1 MILIKNLIFSIYYL
15 FIWILIWNWKS
26 IIPFFS
32 LILIKKIDIFICLF
46 KNDRYKD
53 SIIYRYILYIS
64 RTINI
69 QIVQCSDRDI
79 YNKLSLDEL
88 FNFFHTKKKNRNQK
102 IMWNNIIYLLYV
114 ITWRNWRNFNTWY
127 RTKLVVQL
135 TLLRGLLQSFYT
147 LKLGKKNSRN
157 RRETMT
163 NMRKNFSW
171 GNFYFPLVWIF

>member
-114 ITWRNWRNFNTWY
+114 ITWNVIEGTLIPDIVQNLSFNWPFWEGSY
-127 RTKLVVQL
+127 
-135 TLLRGLLQSFYT
+135 SPFI
-147 LKLGKKNSRN
+147 
-157 RRETMT
+157 
-163 NMRKNFSW
+163 
-171 GNFYFPLVWIF
+171 P

>member
-88 FNFFHTKKKNRNQK
+88 FNFFHTKKKNGNQK

-114 ITWRNWRNFNTWY
+114 ITWNVIEGTLIPDIVQNLSFNWPFWEGSY
-127 RTKLVVQL
+127 
-135 TLLRGLLQSFYT
+135 SPFI
-147 LKLGKKNSRN
+147 
-157 RRETMT
+157 
-163 NMRKNFSW
+163 
-171 GNFYFPLVWIF
+171 P

>member
-26 IIPFFS
+26 IPFFS
-32 LILIKKIDIFICLF
+32 LILIKKIDIFIVCLF

-53 SIIYRYILYIS
+53 FIIYRYILYIS

-114 ITWRNWRNFNTWY
+114 ITWNVIEGTLIPDIVQNLSFNWPFWEGSY
-127 RTKLVVQL
+127 
-135 TLLRGLLQSFYT
+135 SPFI
-147 LKLGKKNSRN
+147 
-157 RRETMT
+157 
-163 NMRKNFSW
+163 
-171 GNFYFPLVWIF
+171 P

>member
-26 IIPFFS
+26 IPFFS

-88 FNFFHTKKKNRNQK
+88 FNFFHTKKKNGNQK

-114 ITWRNWRNFNTWY
+114 ITWNVIEGTLIPDIVQNLSFNWPFWEGSY
-127 RTKLVVQL
+127 
-135 TLLRGLLQSFYT
+135 SPFI
-147 LKLGKKNSRN
+147 
-157 RRETMT
+157 
-163 NMRKNFSW
+163 
-171 GNFYFPLVWIF
+171 P

>member
-26 IIPFFS
+26 IPFFS
-32 LILIKKIDIFICLF
+32 LILIKKIDIFIVYLF

-53 SIIYRYILYIS
+53 FIIYRYILYIS

-114 ITWRNWRNFNTWY
+114 ITWNVIEGTLIPDIVQNLSFNWPFWEGSY
-127 RTKLVVQL
+127 
-135 TLLRGLLQSFYT
+135 SPFI
-147 LKLGKKNSRN
+147 
-157 RRETMT
+157 
-163 NMRKNFSW
+163 
-171 GNFYFPLVWIF
+171 P